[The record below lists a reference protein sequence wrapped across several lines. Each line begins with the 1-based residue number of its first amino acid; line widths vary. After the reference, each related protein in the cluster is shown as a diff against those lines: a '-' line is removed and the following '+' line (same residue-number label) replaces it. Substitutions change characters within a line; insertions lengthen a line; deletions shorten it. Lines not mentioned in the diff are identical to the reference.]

1 MSSPAASSPSQP
13 PRAIGLLGGTFNPV
27 HDGHLSIAREALR
40 LFALDAVWFIPCAV
54 PPHKPAGNLAANA
67 DRLAMLRL
75 AVAGEPRFDALSIE
89 FERPGKSYTV
99 DTVRALQALHPGAG
113 FVFIVGADTL
123 PELHTW
129 HKPLELLAL
138 VRIVSLARPGFA
150 PDPAAIRLP
159 PPWPE
164 KLLADLRTGN
174 PLDVSSREI
183 RAKIAAGQPVSLVPE
198 SVLRYIQE
206 HQLYR

>member
-1 MSSPAASSPSQP
+1 M
-13 PRAIGLLGGTFNPV
+13 PRTIGLLGGTFNPV
-27 HDGHLSIAREALR
+27 HEGHLSIAREALR

-54 PPHKPAGNLAANA
+54 PPHKPVHDLASNA

-75 AVAGEPRFDALSIE
+75 AIAGESRFEALDVE
-89 FERPGKSYTV
+89 FNRPGKSYTL
-99 DTVRALQALHPGAG
+99 DTVRALQALHPGDA
-113 FVFIVGADTL
+113 FAFIVGADTL
-123 PELHTW
+123 PELPTW
-129 HKPLELLAL
+129 HRPLDLLPL

-150 PDPAAIRLP
+150 PDAAAIHLP

-164 KLLADLRTGN
+164 RLLADLRSGE

-198 SVLRYIQE
+198 SVLRYIEE
-206 HQLYR
+206 HNLYR